1 MNVFL
6 SYSQHDKDFAEW
18 LAGRLK
24 EANHKVWF
32 DKWALR
38 VGDNLLNK
46 IESGLKGADALI
58 VIVSKASLRSK
69 WVMKEYSALALGDI
83 SGRELK
89 IIPVLI
95 DGSSMPDYLARY
107 LYVDLTQDRE
117 IGLGRILD
125 ALGTSK
131 KKKAPRALD
140 RKRNYDNA
148 IKQLSLALSAGN
160 LTLVCGAGVS
170 IGAGVPSW
178 NDLLMN
184 LLESMMDA
192 ISQNHSISL
201 KGAEAQK
208 FHDKYGPSSLV
219 VGKYLKSHLGSDF
232 LPKLRDAL
240 YSTNPSSCEM
250 IDAIVDLSRPQ
261 RDGKPLDSIITFN
274 FDGLIEEN
282 LAASHIKFKAISQ
295 EGERT
300 KPSELPIYHVH
311 GYLPRKG
318 RIKKD
323 DEIVF
328 SEDAYHGQF
337 IDPFSWSNLIQLNKL
352 SQNVCLFVGLSL
364 SDPNMRR
371 LLDVANRKNPSSAL
385 SHYIIKKSPS
395 TVSSGETV
403 DELAHLLEEQDANE
417 LGLNVIWVDDYVEIA
432 PLIRS
437 LSASEA

>member
-6 SYSQHDKDFAEW
+6 SYSQHDKELAEW
-18 LAGRLK
+18 LAARLK
-24 EANHKVWF
+24 EANHEVWF
-32 DKWALR
+32 DKWSLR
-38 VGDNLLNK
+38 AGDNLLTK

-95 DGSSMPDYLARY
+95 DGSSIPDYLVRY

-117 IGLGRILD
+117 MGLNQILD
-125 ALGTSK
+125 ALGTPKEK
-131 KKKAPRALD
+131 KKSRAVERRRSYENATKELSRAL
-140 RKRNYDNA
+140 
-148 IKQLSLALSAGN
+148 SVGN

-178 NDLLMN
+178 NELLMN

-201 KGAEAQK
+201 KGAEAEK
-208 FHDKYGPSSLV
+208 FQDKYGPSSLV
-219 VGKYLKSHLGSDF
+219 VGKYLKSHLGRDF
-232 LPKLRDAL
+232 LPKLREAL
-240 YSTNPSSCEM
+240 YSTSSTSCDM
-250 IDAIVDLSRPQ
+250 IDAIVDLARPQ

-282 LAASHIKFKAISQ
+282 LDASRIRFKAISH

-318 RIKKD
+318 QIKKG

-328 SEDAYHGQF
+328 SEDAYHSQF

-352 SQNVCLFVGLSL
+352 SQNVCLFIGLSL

-371 LLDVANRKNPSSAL
+371 LLDVANRKNPSSSL

-395 TVSSGETV
+395 TGSSGDTV

-417 LGLNVIWVDDYVEIA
+417 LGLNVIWVEDFSEIA

-437 LSASEA
+437 LGASDA